1 MLRWLH
7 SRNRLVIA
15 NDTQLARSLMV
26 DADGLARKKVLNDVT
41 IEKPVLEPTGALSVE
56 TVLSVRHWNEHLF
69 SFRISRP
76 ASFRFRSGEFVMIG
90 LKGDNGKPLLR
101 AYSVASPSWD
111 EELEFLSI
119 KVQDGPL
126 TSRLQLIE
134 PGDQIYLGRKPTG
147 TLVTDALLPGKRL
160 FMLSTGT
167 GLAPFLSL
175 SRDPDVYEFYEQV
188 VAVHS
193 VRRVSDLAFRDEL
206 STKLAEDPLVAEQA
220 ATQFHYVPTV
230 TREPF
235 DGNTARIDK
244 LVESGTLFEGVPGA
258 AKFDPETDRIMMCG
272 SMEMIKQFAAWFEE
286 NGFTEGSN
294 AAPGQFVIE
303 RAFVG

>member
-1 MLRWLH
+1 ML
-7 SRNRLVIA
+7 IA
-15 NDTQLARSLMV
+15 NDPQLVRHGGAWNS
-26 DADGLARKKVLNDVT
+26 AKEKVLNDVT

-69 SFRISRP
+69 SFRITRP

-90 LKGDNGKPLLR
+90 LQGDNGKPLLR
-101 AYSVASPSWD
+101 AYSVASPAWD

-119 KVQDGPL
+119 KVPDGPL
-126 TSRLQLIE
+126 TSKLQLIQ
-134 PGDQIYLGRKPTG
+134 PGDQVYLGRKPTG

-188 VAVHS
+188 VIVHS

-206 STKLAEDPLVAEQA
+206 KGKWAEDPLVSEQA
-220 ATQFHYVPTV
+220 PAQFHYVPTV

-235 DGNTARIDK
+235 EGNTSRIDA
-244 LVESGTLFEGVPGA
+244 LVESGALFEGIPGA
-258 AKFDPETDRIMMCG
+258 ARFDPETDRIMMCG
-272 SMEMIKQFAAWFEE
+272 SMEMIKQFAAYFEE
-286 NGFTEGSN
+286 QGFTEGSN

>member
-1 MLRWLH
+1 M
-7 SRNRLVIA
+7 
-15 NDTQLARSLMV
+15 
-26 DADGLARKKVLNDVT
+26 ARKKVLTDVT
-41 IEKPVLEPTGALSVE
+41 IEKPLLEPTGALSVE

-90 LKGDNGKPLLR
+90 LKGENGKPLLR

-119 KVQDGPL
+119 KVEDGPL
-126 TSRLQLIE
+126 TSKLQLIE

-206 STKLAEDPLVAEQA
+206 ASKWAEDPLVSEQA
-220 ATQFHYVPTV
+220 PAQFHYVPTV

-235 DGNTARIDK
+235 DGHTARIDK
-244 LVESGTLFEGVPGA
+244 LVESGVLFEGIPGA
-258 AKFDPETDRIMMCG
+258 PRFDPETDRIMMCG
-272 SMEMIKQFAAWFEE
+272 SMEMIKQFAAWFEA

>member
-1 MLRWLH
+1 M
-7 SRNRLVIA
+7 
-15 NDTQLARSLMV
+15 T
-26 DADGLARKKVLNDVT
+26 DVT

-101 AYSVASPSWD
+101 AYSIASPSWD
-111 EELEFLSI
+111 EEIEFLSI

-126 TSRLQLIE
+126 TSQLQLIQ

-175 SRDPDVYEFYEQV
+175 ARDPDVYEFYEQV

-193 VRRVSDLAFRDEL
+193 VRRVSDLAFHDEL
-206 STKLAEDPLVAEQA
+206 TARLADDPLVGEQA
-220 ATQFHYVPTV
+220 VDQFHYVPTV

-235 DGNTARIDK
+235 RNSDRIDK
-244 LVESGTLFEGVPGA
+244 LVESGVLFEGIPGA
-258 AKFDPETDRIMMCG
+258 ARFDPETDRIMMCG
-272 SMEMIKQFAAWFEE
+272 SMEMIKQFAAYFEA